1 MVHNPQVGKD
11 LDSSA
16 DTIAAIATP
25 AGIGGI
31 GIIRISGPRSTE
43 IARCMTGESVV
54 PRKAMFRK
62 FLDAND
68 RTLDEGILLFF
79 PAPHSYTGEDV
90 CEFQC
95 HGGPVV
101 LHLLLARLMELG
113 ARPAE
118 PGEYTKR
125 AFLNEK
131 LDLAQAEAVADL
143 INSST
148 TAAAHSAMRSLRGD
162 FSQKVHEIVDQV
174 INLRMFIEAAIDF
187 PEEEIDFLENSE
199 LVVSVEKIQN
209 LLEDLLQRTSI
220 GCVLREGIAVAIA
233 GLPNAGKSSLLN
245 RLAGRDRVIVTPHA
259 GTTRDTVE
267 VMIDIDGLAVH
278 LTDTAGLRESDDSI
292 EAEGVLRAWN
302 AVQDAD
308 IVLYV
313 IDSER
318 GIADDD
324 THNLNKL
331 ENGRVVVVWN
341 KADLTREFESPL
353 PRNDY
358 EQVFVSA
365 LAGTGIDDLV
375 QIIQRVAGYDTTE
388 EGIFLARRR
397 HFRSI
402 QRASEY
408 VAQARSALAEDKAGE
423 LAAQDLR
430 DAMDELGQI
439 TGKLTADELL
449 GEIFSS
455 FCIGK

>member
-1 MVHNPQVGKD
+1 MVHNPQAGND

-31 GIIRISGPRSTE
+31 GIIRTSGLGSTE

-125 AFLNEK
+125 AFLNGK
-131 LDLAQAEAVADL
+131 LDLVQAEAVADL

-148 TAAAHSAMRSLRGD
+148 TAAAYSAMRSLRGD

-174 INLRMFIEAAIDF
+174 VNLRMFIEAAIDF

-199 LVVSVEKIQN
+199 LAVSLEKVQN
-209 LLEDLLQRTSI
+209 LLDNLLQRTAV
-220 GCVLREGIAVAIA
+220 GCVLREGIAVAIT

-267 VMIDIDGLAVH
+267 VMIDIGGLAVL
-278 LTDTAGLRESDDSI
+278 LTDTAGLRASDDSI
-292 EAEGVLRAWN
+292 ESEGVLRAWR
-302 AVQDAD
+302 AAQDAD

-313 IDSER
+313 IDSEC
-318 GIADDD
+318 GIVDDD
-324 THNLNKL
+324 THNLNKI
-331 ENGRVVVVWN
+331 ESSRVVVVWN
-341 KADLTREFESPL
+341 KTDLSSEIESPL
-353 PRNDY
+353 SKTIMGKYLFRLD
-358 EQVFVSA
+358 
-365 LAGTGIDDLV
+365 GTGIDDLV
-375 QIIQRVAGYDTTE
+375 KLIQRVAGYDITE

-408 VAQARSALAEDKAGE
+408 VAQARSALAENKAGE